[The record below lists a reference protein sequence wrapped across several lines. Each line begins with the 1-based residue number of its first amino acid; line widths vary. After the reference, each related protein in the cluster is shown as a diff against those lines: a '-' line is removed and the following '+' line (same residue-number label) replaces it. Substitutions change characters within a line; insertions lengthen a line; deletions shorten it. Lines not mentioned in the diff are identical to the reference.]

1 MEEERRHYQRFVVEG
16 IEGTLMF
23 ATDVD
28 IINISI
34 NGVALRANRRL
45 EIGREYTLKLE
56 FHDKVISLNGVVVWS
71 VLSELAKGQHEEKVP
86 IYKAGMR
93 FTNVISDKMSRLLDF
108 IEEEGISP
116 QQRLTIRFLV
126 RSPDKASLNGPHSYK
141 VKKVSDNGMLIE
153 TDLPFEVEKA
163 LPMEISLYDG
173 TIIRFLGRVASCLE
187 IADGVRRH
195 YDIGVQFLEISG
207 EDKARFNEFIK
218 SLRPTQS

>member
-1 MEEERRHYQRFVVEG
+1 MVERRHYQRFVVEG

-56 FHDKVISLNGVVVWS
+56 FHDKVISLNGIVAWS
-71 VLSELAKGQHEEKVP
+71 VLSELARGQHEEKVP

-93 FTNVISDKMSRLLDF
+93 FTNVISEKMARLLDF
-108 IEEEGISP
+108 IDENKLAP
-116 QQRLTIRFLV
+116 DHRLTIRFGV
-126 RSPDKASLNGPHSYK
+126 RSPDRASLNGPHNYK

-153 TDLPFEVEKA
+153 TDLPFEVEES
-163 LPMEISLYDG
+163 LPMEIALSDD
-173 TIIRFLGRVASCLE
+173 TTIRFVGRVASCLE
-187 IADGVRRH
+187 ITNEVPKH
-195 YDIGVQFLEISG
+195 YDIGVQFIEISG
-207 EDKARFNEFIK
+207 NDKARFNEFIK
-218 SLRPTQS
+218 SLCPTQS